1 MAEQFYLIG
10 KLGSSDGF
18 QVKSLKLETTGTRN
32 DDIKYFKGI
41 DNQVVFKRE
50 FFIISRKNNRTY
62 HTYVREGLS
71 GERGASSLG
80 FSYVYEDGFNVIT
93 KMLDLRNVMKEAL
106 EDLLQGNGF
115 AIQSF
120 DDPKVSKAL
129 MKIKSFTDKVEA
141 KPLPLPIN
149 DIQLSPQ
156 NPNDL
161 KNEQIWEMLKK
172 SNYVEIS
179 EEIPTAL
186 SQKEQ
191 NIKTLTSQI
200 QQLGILI
207 QQKDTEIQEL
217 KNKKDVLIKS
227 NEDLKTQLKDA
238 NSKNGGR
245 DREIKKHL
253 KEIENCLSSNAENI
267 TSTPPTQKQNM
278 FKKILPF
285 FILILVIIDIVIGVS
300 NCSGNSKQDETK
312 HKDKIEELKNERDG
326 LKTNVKKLTLENS
339 DLIDENNK
347 LRTQLENPKK
357 EKPAIN
363 DKDKKDKAKKE
374 QKDTNKKQLS
384 QDKKDFDEWKKN
396 DDNRKAMTKKLKE
409 YAEKNKK
416 KYEDVNKD
424 CEDCKEIT
432 PQEKI
437 ELWKEHFKK

>member
-1 MAEQFYLIG
+1 MVEKFYILG
-10 KLGSSDGF
+10 KLGNSDGF
-18 QVKSLKLETTGTRN
+18 QVIDLKSKATAQG
-32 DDIKYFKGI
+32 DDYSFFDASFHKDVYKELFK
-41 DNQVVFKRE
+41 
-50 FFIISRKNNRTY
+50 ISRKGYKTYYTYIKSDLSSDRT
-62 HTYVREGLS
+62 GCM
-71 GERGASSLG
+71 LG
-80 FSYVYEDGFNVIT
+80 FSYVYEDNGNVI
-93 KMLDLRNVMKEAL
+93 KDFLGLRQKMKEAL
-106 EDLLQGNGF
+106 NHLLEGNG
-115 AIQSF
+115 AIKITSF
-120 DDPKVSKAL
+120 NDNSVNASLKHIEDFTKKVNAEKLS
-129 MKIKSFTDKVEA
+129 
-141 KPLPLPIN
+141 LPSN
-149 DIQLSPQ
+149 QIQFPTQ

-161 KNEQIWEMLKK
+161 TNEKIWEMLKK
-172 SNYVEIS
+172 SVNVEIS

-217 KNKKDVLIKS
+217 KNEKDVLIKS
-227 NEDLKTQLKDA
+227 NEDLTAKLKDA

-245 DREIKKHL
+245 DREIRNAL

-312 HKDKIEELKNERDG
+312 HKDEIEELKNERDG
-326 LKTNVKKLTLENS
+326 LKTNVEKLTLENS

-357 EKPAIN
+357 EEPAIN

-384 QDKKDFDEWKKN
+384 QDEKDYNEWI
-396 DDNRKAMTKKLKE
+396 
-409 YAEKNKK
+409 KNKK
-416 KYEDVNKD
+416 NREALTGILRAYAHDNNKKYDNINTDCKD
-424 CEDCKEIT
+424 CKNISEE
-432 PQEKI
+432 EKI
-437 ELWKEHFKK
+437 DLWKKYLKK